1 MSGNGDDAGWNNTG
15 TYIGVGGLIVAFLL
29 YYMRVVRGV
38 GAAVVAA
45 IAIGAG
51 WYMQSAKVGDKA
63 AGVKGGSDD

>member
-1 MSGNGDDAGWNNTG
+1 MSDKDAGWNNTG

-51 WYMQSAKVGDKA
+51 WYMQPAKGDA
-63 AGVKGGSDD
+63 AKKGDEP